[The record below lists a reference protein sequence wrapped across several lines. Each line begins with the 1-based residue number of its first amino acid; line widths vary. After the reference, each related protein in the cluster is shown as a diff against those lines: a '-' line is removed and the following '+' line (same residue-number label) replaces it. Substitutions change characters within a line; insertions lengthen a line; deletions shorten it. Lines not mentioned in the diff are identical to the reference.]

1 MSSNASSSDG
11 SSGGAVEVSGGG
23 VSISALFSSS
33 DTGTS
38 LGGVSSLADSPI
50 LLSGNPKAK
59 QPVAKAVEQVVAL
72 EESGDVISI
81 DIRDEGEQA
90 NLPEVQGYE
99 WAPYEPRTHAMR
111 FRWGNDLG
119 DLVERTKVF
128 GYEVED
134 GFLRVKVCP
143 SNERVCHGK
152 GAAKLEFFYVYA
164 CLFNDLGLTVSL
176 ADWQMAVLRQI
187 QCALTQIHPNA

>member
-1 MSSNASSSDG
+1 VVVIVFTLSSLFLPEPPIVFFFLQVIMSSNASSSDG

-38 LGGVSSLADSPI
+38 LGGVSSSADSPI
-50 LLSGNPKAK
+50 LLSGSPKAE
-59 QPVAKAVEQVVAL
+59 QPVAEAVEQVVAL

-99 WAPYEPRTHAMR
+99 
-111 FRWGNDLG
+111 
-119 DLVERTKVF
+119 
-128 GYEVED
+128 
-134 GFLRVKVCP
+134 
-143 SNERVCHGK
+143 
-152 GAAKLEFFYVYA
+152 
-164 CLFNDLGLTVSL
+164 
-176 ADWQMAVLRQI
+176 
-187 QCALTQIHPNA
+187 